1 MGVAT
6 GKIQFNG
13 TDASG
18 LPAII
23 DVDVSAGA
31 IKQTTPTPW
40 TYTEVD
46 LSTDA
51 DVVVTDAACIVG
63 NLWVTTVLSNHTAT
77 VQDDSAVVY
86 TLPAEAAA
94 GTIYTHLNNTAF
106 LTNLTFVSHNSMTG
120 KVMVQWKA
128 A

>member
-6 GKIQFNG
+6 GKISFPG
-13 TDASG
+13 VDSSG
-18 LPAII
+18 LPAI
-23 DVDVSAGA
+23 VDITVSAGA
-31 IKQTTPTPW
+31 LTQTTPTPW

-46 LSTDA
+46 LATDA

-63 NLWVTTVLSNHTAT
+63 NMWVTTVLSNHVAT

-86 TLPAEAAA
+86 TLPAQAAA

-106 LTNLTFVSHNSMTG
+106 LTNLTFVSENAMTG

>member
-6 GKIQFNG
+6 GKIHFNG
-13 TDASG
+13 VDSSG
-18 LPAII
+18 LPAIV

-51 DVVVTDAACIVG
+51 NVVVTEDPCIVG
-63 NLWVTTVLSNHTAT
+63 NMWITTVLSDHVAT

-106 LTNLTFVSHNSMTG
+106 LTNLTFVSDNAMTG

-128 A
+128 L